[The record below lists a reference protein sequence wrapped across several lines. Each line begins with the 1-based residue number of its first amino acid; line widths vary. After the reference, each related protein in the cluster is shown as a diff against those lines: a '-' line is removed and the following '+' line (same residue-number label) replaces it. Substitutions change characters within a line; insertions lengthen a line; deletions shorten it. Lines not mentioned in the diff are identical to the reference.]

1 MKKKEPITLNIFE
14 KYKAYKKLT
23 CLEFDNDLHH
33 VFIGDNLGNVSCYDI
48 SQIYDIMEK
57 IQQDEEERNFENET
71 IITKENLH
79 IFNDISIS
87 KLWII
92 GAHKESI
99 RHINYIDIYPII
111 IVTTSHDL
119 RIKIF
124 GADDG
129 SAQGEFK

>member
-23 CLEFDNDLHH
+23 CLKFDNDLHH

-48 SQIYDIMEK
+48 NQIYDI
-57 IQQDEEERNFENET
+57 EERNFENET

-111 IVTTSHDL
+111 FVITSRDL

-129 SAQGEFK
+129 SDQGEFK

>member
-1 MKKKEPITLNIFE
+1 
-14 KYKAYKKLT
+14 
-23 CLEFDNDLHH
+23 
-33 VFIGDNLGNVSCYDI
+33 
-48 SQIYDIMEK
+48 MEK

-87 KLWII
+87 KLWITE
-92 GAHKESI
+92 AHKESI
-99 RHINYIDIYPII
+99 RHINFIDIYPRI